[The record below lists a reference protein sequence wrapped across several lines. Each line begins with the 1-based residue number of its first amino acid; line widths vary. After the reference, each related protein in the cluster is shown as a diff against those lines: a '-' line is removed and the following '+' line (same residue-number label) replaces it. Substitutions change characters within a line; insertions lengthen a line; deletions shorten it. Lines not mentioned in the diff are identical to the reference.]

1 MSFNAGGAFSHGPP
15 VTGAKRPYAAVSS
28 AVSSTSSY
36 RPRLPPVSGS
46 SAAAGGASATS
57 SSGSGTGS
65 ASASSS
71 LLSPSLSAAAVAA
84 QSRPQLTGQ
93 TPPVI
98 LRPGQ
103 SSLDIVD
110 DVGHRERLEI
120 VPLGGGVEVGRSCL
134 LLRFKGKTLML
145 DCGVLPAAR
154 GLAALPLLHHHGLEP
169 SAVDIVIITHFHL
182 DHAAALPYFT
192 ERLEGFRGRVF
203 ATHAT
208 IAVMRIMLK
217 DYCRI
222 SGAEAAAR
230 GAGATGDAAG
240 GEALYDESELERCLS
255 RMQAVDLHQRI
266 AADGVTLTFYNA
278 GHVLGAAMVLIEI
291 GGARV
296 LYTGDYSREEDRH
309 LQAAE
314 VPRGPRPHVL
324 ICESTH
330 GAERFKPRAEREKL
344 FTTAVETIVARGG
357 RALIPMNSVGRAQE
371 LLLVLEDH
379 WACNP
384 HLHGIPIYQIGG
396 NAQRALTIFRTFV
409 AGASEALQHSL
420 ASGNPWAF
428 KHISFTRAGA
438 LNDSRPCV
446 VLAGPNTLSDGA
458 SRALF
463 DRWCEDARN
472 GVILCGMLPQ
482 DSVAQKLAEDTPAV
496 VVAADGRRMVRRLSV
511 DRIAFTAHVDGPSA
525 EAFVAAVAPREV
537 VLVHGSGE
545 KMREL
550 RTALWRAYGGSSAAG
565 SIAAGLATAASSL
578 RIDTPANE
586 ETFLTWIEEAAT
598 VRIMGRLAQAK
609 LAAGA
614 RISGILVQKA
624 LGLGMGAGDA
634 GAGAGAGSG
643 AGGTLGSGGG
653 SALLLAAPDLAR
665 FSDAAAATLL
675 QRMHVPFRGAYG
687 VLRAFASGMFPD
699 AVEVL
704 PVSATAG
711 ASAVASTSAAAGG
724 GARAESDTPSPSGGT
739 ANERYAGAVIS
750 LAGGLVTATYRPP
763 DRVLVE
769 WSADPVADMLAD
781 ALVAVI
787 TQAEAGQASVR
798 AMGRAACGGCG
809 SGHDHDHD
817 HDHADDAVA
826 SGSAEDAAARPA
838 DGGVDLH
845 EREHPRGDRP
855 TKLPRFAAPADLADS
870 AASGEFLAL
879 PEWHEWLLTRPTAQ
893 LGGLAPHDAAAV
905 DALRVARALKELADV
920 SDACGGSKAD
930 AAPFR
935 HQGDSGLTVWLAAPL
950 DGRVACD
957 ALRASEALPAAG
969 KVAVAHL
976 LASLLVQLGPA
987 GVALELAMRPG
998 SHLQTEKQG
1007 TGSDGTAAAEPKK
1020 ADEEESAAATVA
1032 PVVCRVAASLLRG
1045 DPRPSA
1051 HAHIESELAS
1061 ARSAVADHETDSS
1074 ASGCSLPSAAAAS
1087 AVSGTAAFVPVAGA
1101 AAHVVAEFFS
1111 AADGFC
1117 IRRADGTVG
1126 ANLRGANLPTLLAA
1140 HQQPQPLRDLSDA
1153 AGLLLADVERAARLA
1168 LVQ

>member
-1 MSFNAGGAFSHGPP
+1 
-15 VTGAKRPYAAVSS
+15 
-28 AVSSTSSY
+28 
-36 RPRLPPVSGS
+36 
-46 SAAAGGASATS
+46 
-57 SSGSGTGS
+57 
-65 ASASSS
+65 
-71 LLSPSLSAAAVAA
+71 
-84 QSRPQLTGQ
+84 
-93 TPPVI
+93 
-98 LRPGQ
+98 
-103 SSLDIVD
+103 
-110 DVGHRERLEI
+110 
-120 VPLGGGVEVGRSCL
+120 
-134 LLRFKGKTLML
+134 ML

-169 SAVDIVIITHFHL
+169 SAVDIVVITHFHL

-192 ERLEGFRGRVF
+192 ERLEGFKGRVF

-222 SGAEAAAR
+222 AGAEAAGR
-230 GAGATGDAAG
+230 GAGAGAGAASGDAAG
-240 GEALYDESELERCLS
+240 GEALYDEAELERCLS

-344 FTTAVETIVARGG
+344 FTGAVEGIVARGG

-379 WACNP
+379 WARNP

-396 NAQRALTIFRTFV
+396 NAQRALAIYRTFV
-409 AGASEALQHSL
+409 AGAAEALQHSL
-420 ASGNPWAF
+420 AGGNPWAF
-428 KHISFTRAGA
+428 KHVSFTRAGA

-458 SRALF
+458 SRTLF

-472 GVILCGMLPQ
+472 GVVLCGMLPQ

-565 SIAAGLATAASSL
+565 SIAAGLATAAASSL

-586 ETFLTWIEEAAT
+586 ETFLTWIEEAVT
-598 VRIMGRLAQAK
+598 VRVMGRLAQAK
-609 LAAGA
+609 LAAGD

-624 LGLGMGAGDA
+624 LGLGPGTDA
-634 GAGAGAGSG
+634 SGAGAGAAS
-643 AGGTLGSGGG
+643 TLGSGGG

-687 VLRAFASGMFPD
+687 VLRAFAAGMFPD

-704 PVSATAG
+704 PLVLPPAAD
-711 ASAVASTSAAAGG
+711 ASTAAG
-724 GARAESDTPSPSGGT
+724 SSSSGGTT
-739 ANERYAGAVIS
+739 ANERYAGAIIS
-750 LAGGLVTATYRPP
+750 LSGGLVTATYRPP

-809 SGHDHDHD
+809 SGSSSSGGHMHEHSHDHHYDHEHR
-817 HDHADDAVA
+817 HDLDAG
-826 SGSAEDAAARPA
+826 SGAAALAAPSA
-838 DGGVDLH
+838 AA
-845 EREHPRGDRP
+845 DRP
-855 TKLPRFAAPADLADS
+855 SKLPRVAAAGADADAD
-870 AASGEFLAL
+870 AAVLSGSPDSLAL
-879 PEWHEWLLTRPTAQ
+879 PEWHAWLLTRPSAAAR
-893 LGGLAPHDAAAV
+893 LDGLAAGDAAAV
-905 DALRVARALKELADV
+905 QDARVERALRELADV
-920 SDACGGSKAD
+920 CDACGCGCGPSSAAVD
-930 AAPFR
+930 DDDSAAAAPE
-935 HQGDSGLTVWLAAPL
+935 SSVWLAAPF
-950 DGRVACD
+950 DGSAACD
-957 ALRASEALPAAG
+957 ALRSSAALSTSG
-969 KVAVAHL
+969 KVAIAHL
-976 LASLLVQLGPA
+976 LSSLLVQLGPA
-987 GVALELAMRPG
+987 GVSLEVAMRPDA
-998 SHLQTEKQG
+998 HLPLP
-1007 TGSDGTAAAEPKK
+1007 AAAAAAAAAGEG
-1020 ADEEESAAATVA
+1020 ASAVSASLESAHA
-1032 PVVCRVAASLLRG
+1032 PVLCRVTASLLRG
-1045 DPRPSA
+1045 NPSSHVA
-1051 HAHIESELAS
+1051 AALAS
-1061 ARSAVADHETDSS
+1061 REGARARETTTN
-1074 ASGCSLPSAAAAS
+1074 AFAAIS
-1087 AVSGTAAFVPVAGA
+1087 GA
-1101 AAHVVAEFFS
+1101 AAHVVAEWT
-1111 AADGFC
+1111 ADGFC
-1117 IRRADGTVG
+1117 VRRGDGSVG
-1126 ANLRGANLPTLLAA
+1126 ADLRGASLASLLAA
-1140 HQQPQPLRDLSDA
+1140 PLQPQPLRDLADA

-1168 LVQ
+1168 AAQ